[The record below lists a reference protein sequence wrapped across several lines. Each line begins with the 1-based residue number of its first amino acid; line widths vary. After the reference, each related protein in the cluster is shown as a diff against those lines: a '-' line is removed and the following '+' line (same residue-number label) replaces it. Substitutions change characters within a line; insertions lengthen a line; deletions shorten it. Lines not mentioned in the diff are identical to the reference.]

1 MLLKKLK
8 PIKKMNEYKKNIKL
22 LIKNK
27 YREAKY
33 HDKNFLNDFKNF
45 REYFKKEIIRKP
57 FQSKLNTKED
67 TTFLELKNYFEK
79 KKYNQ
84 TRIES
89 FYKKFEVNFK
99 LKSKYNK
106 HLKLL
111 TNKET
116 CFQSYIYLGHLIVKL
131 KRIDIFQKLNI
142 ILKILDKLSVNKKKY
157 KYYDISLLLK
167 LISVEEKLINK
178 ILN

>member
-1 MLLKKLK
+1 
-8 PIKKMNEYKKNIKL
+8 MNEYKRNIKL

-33 HDKNFLNDFKNF
+33 HNINFLNDFKSF
-45 REYFKKEIIRKP
+45 REYFKKEIIKKL
-57 FQSKLNTKED
+57 FKLKFNSKD
-67 TTFLELKNYFEK
+67 DATFFELKNYFET

-84 TRIES
+84 ARIES
-89 FYKKFEVNFK
+89 YYKKFEVNFK
-99 LKSKYNK
+99 LKSKYDK
-106 HLKLL
+106 DLKLL

-116 CFQSYIYLGHLIVKL
+116 CFQSYVYLGHLIVKL

-157 KYYDISLLLK
+157 KYYDKSLLLK
-167 LISVEEKLINK
+167 LIKIEEKLINK